1 MCLTIAERSPRSQRL
16 FELRKKAGLTQGQ
29 LGKLVG
35 ITGSAIGAIERGHKK
50 LSFRVAQAL
59 SKALNIDLGD
69 IADVLAPAG
78 AIATF
83 ALPKAGNRELDD
95 LIFFRHV
102 RELRSFVTARK
113 EALGANPEYDNI
125 TAGLDLIVEAF
136 HRLRKA

>member
-1 MCLTIAERSPRSQRL
+1 MVSVRSPLGQRL
-16 FELRKKAGLTQGQ
+16 FELRKAAGLTGKQ
-29 LGKLVG
+29 LGKLCG
-35 ITGSAIGAIERGHKK
+35 LSACAISNIERCRRKP
-50 LSFRVAQAL
+50 SFEVAVGLA
-59 SKALNIDLGD
+59 KALGVTLDDLPELWDTRAEVAEFVSDRSGS
-69 IADVLAPAG
+69 
-78 AIATF
+78 
-83 ALPKAGNRELDD
+83 RELDD